1 MMMGH
6 TRRTYTPTHT
16 TSKRKSTEPHTHT
29 DLTRHTHTVL
39 VGDRSH
45 IFREMEVKDTRK
57 RLLNVSKTIENTSYI
72 DSICDEMERSYTNA
86 ARLLAGWKE
95 ADQVMSDALYV
106 YSAVRRFRFIS
117 LYRSSLYNVSHMT
130 CNAQMIEINS
140 LSLFLSIS
148 LSLSLNSLCRST
160 HVT

>member
-1 MMMGH
+1 M
-6 TRRTYTPTHT
+6 
-16 TSKRKSTEPHTHT
+16 
-29 DLTRHTHTVL
+29 
-39 VGDRSH
+39 
-45 IFREMEVKDTRK
+45 KDTRK

-72 DSICDEMERSYTNA
+72 DSICDEMEQSYTNA

-117 LYRSSLYNVSHMT
+117 IYRSSLYNVSHMT
-130 CNAQMIEINS
+130 CNAQMIEINCLS
-140 LSLFLSIS
+140 LSLSIS